1 MKLAQATD
9 EWWLLPPAVFGQLP
23 RRLSVEAYQE
33 ESQKLELVF
42 DSLELT
48 VEEREV
54 GPARFVALASKT
66 QLRDALEQR
75 LDQDLLK
82 AQMDSGAVA
91 RRAEWLQLEQ
101 ALDPDGPLVRGL
113 AGFGRSEAGL
123 ASLRRLHAE
132 EDWRRQWQRHQ
143 ELQELAVQEPLL
155 QDKLNVDV
163 PSQWQRDAVLR
174 PAERVAIELTEVW
187 EQFQL
192 APSELSAAALQ
203 RSALAS
209 RQDAVELDALRF
221 RLALVLPNGTADPLL
236 VERLRVLELRLRS
249 PQSQDGHLGPSSPSR

>member
-1 MKLAQATD
+1 M
-9 EWWLLPPAVFGQLP
+9 
-23 RRLSVEAYQE
+23 
-33 ESQKLELVF
+33 
-42 DSLELT
+42 
-48 VEEREV
+48 
-54 GPARFVALASKT
+54 
-66 QLRDALEQR
+66 
-75 LDQDLLK
+75 
-82 AQMDSGAVA
+82 A

-143 ELQELAVQEPLL
+143 ELQELALQEPLL